1 MFCCC
6 AFLLTFVWV
15 FLDPAHEDYSN
26 LQSAYEA
33 MLDVS
38 EYINEVKRDSEQ
50 LQIINDIQAS
60 ITDLPIAHGVALKD
74 YGRLRKDAE
83 LKVCICVMNFGFLKN
98 TFRRNI
104 LMNSM
109 ALLWLYYFWL
119 MGILY
124 WVCIVMPN
132 RDKVPAFVLT
142 A

>member
-1 MFCCC
+1 
-6 AFLLTFVWV
+6 
-15 FLDPAHEDYSN
+15 
-26 LQSAYEA
+26 

-83 LKVCICVMNFGFLKN
+83 LKVYICVMNFGFLKN

-124 WVCIVMPN
+124 CY
-132 RDKVPAFVLT
+132 VL
-142 A
+142 

>member
-1 MFCCC
+1 MEIVVICFVLVL
-6 AFLLTFVWV
+6 FLLTFVWV
-15 FLDPAHEDYSN
+15 FLDPAHEDYIN

-83 LKVCICVMNFGFLKN
+83 LKVYIYVMNFVFLKN

-109 ALLWLYYFWL
+109 ALLF
-119 MGILY
+119 ILFFANGY
-124 WVCIVMPN
+124 IILGMYCN
-132 RDKVPAFVLT
+132 AKSR
-142 A
+142 

>member
-1 MFCCC
+1 MCFFIYIC
-6 AFLLTFVWV
+6 LY

-60 ITDLPIAHGVALKD
+60 ITDLPIAHGVELKD

-83 LKVCICVMNFGFLKN
+83 LKVG
-98 TFRRNI
+98 
-104 LMNSM
+104 
-109 ALLWLYYFWL
+109 
-119 MGILY
+119 
-124 WVCIVMPN
+124 
-132 RDKVPAFVLT
+132 
-142 A
+142 

>member
-1 MFCCC
+1 MSFGEYLEWHKFGNTSSNIFSCCH
-6 AFLLTFVWV
+6 FLLTFVCI

-83 LKVCICVMNFGFLKN
+83 LKVCI
-98 TFRRNI
+98 
-104 LMNSM
+104 
-109 ALLWLYYFWL
+109 Y
-119 MGILY
+119 
-124 WVCIVMPN
+124 
-132 RDKVPAFVLT
+132 
-142 A
+142 

>member
-15 FLDPAHEDYSN
+15 FLDPAHEDYIN

-74 YGRLRKDAE
+74 YRRLRKDAE
-83 LKVCICVMNFGFLKN
+83 LKVYFCVMNFGFLKN

-109 ALLWLYYFWL
+109 ALLF
-119 MGILY
+119 ILFLANGY
-124 WVCIVMPN
+124 IILGMYCN
-132 RDKVPAFVLT
+132 AKSR
-142 A
+142 

>member
-1 MFCCC
+1 MEIVVICFVLVL
-6 AFLLTFVWV
+6 FLLTFVWF
-15 FLDPAHEDYSN
+15 FLDPAHEDYIN

-83 LKVCICVMNFGFLKN
+83 LKVLYICVMNFGFLKN

-109 ALLWLYYFWL
+109 ALLF
-119 MGILY
+119 ILFLANGY
-124 WVCIVMPN
+124 IILGMYCN
-132 RDKVPAFVLT
+132 AKSR
-142 A
+142 

>member
-1 MFCCC
+1 MSFGEYLEWHKFGNTSSNIFSCCH
-6 AFLLTFVWV
+6 FLLTFVCI

-60 ITDLPIAHGVALKD
+60 ITDLPIAHGVELKD

-83 LKVCICVMNFGFLKN
+83 LKVCYEFCFCF
-98 TFRRNI
+98 
-104 LMNSM
+104 
-109 ALLWLYYFWL
+109 
-119 MGILY
+119 
-124 WVCIVMPN
+124 
-132 RDKVPAFVLT
+132 
-142 A
+142 

>member
-15 FLDPAHEDYSN
+15 FLDPAHEDYIN

-83 LKVCICVMNFGFLKN
+83 LKVVYICVMNFGFLKN

-109 ALLWLYYFWL
+109 ALLF
-119 MGILY
+119 ILFLANGY
-124 WVCIVMPN
+124 IILLCIVMP
-132 RDKVPAFVLT
+132 DKVPAFFLT

>member
-1 MFCCC
+1 MIKKLQYERLLEIIWSDMNLEIVVICFVLVL
-6 AFLLTFVWV
+6 FLLTFVWV
-15 FLDPAHEDYSN
+15 FLDPAHEDYIN

-83 LKVCICVMNFGFLKN
+83 LKVN
-98 TFRRNI
+98 TFM
-104 LMNSM
+104 L
-109 ALLWLYYFWL
+109 
-119 MGILY
+119 
-124 WVCIVMPN
+124 
-132 RDKVPAFVLT
+132 
-142 A
+142 

>member
-6 AFLLTFVWV
+6 AFLLTFDCF

-124 WVCIVMPN
+124 CY
-132 RDKVPAFVLT
+132 VL
-142 A
+142 